1 MTIPNGTRSLI
12 GKLATVRSL
21 ALFVVFSGLG
31 VATSIQYDHAQT
43 VKEAFRELEH
53 RAILAEAKVSGVLRG
68 LDIGL
73 RGLAADQDAEMHL
86 TEKAITQHQLAFLT
100 NFPEIRT
107 VTATDSQGQVIAAQ
121 SIQTPGDLPAIRAFN
136 VSGRDYFRFH
146 RDAAPEDSDRM
157 HLSRPFVG
165 SSKRWIIVASRAIRS
180 DTGEFR
186 GAIVAT
192 VIPRI
197 FESILRS
204 AVSDDT
210 VDAAAIHNRQGDI
223 LYRLPDP
230 DVHTGKNIAQG
241 SAFQH
246 YLNAGT
252 DITHHLGMT
261 VTDGS
266 KRLVVFSKIGDTGLD
281 VAISARYEPVM
292 AKWYRLAAAKIAL
305 YVLFMAGAMALFRQ
319 WQRRRQATLALGESE
334 ARFRHLFG
342 HAPIALAISDKE
354 GRVRLVN
361 QAFEALFGYR
371 QEEVPTV
378 QAFRERVYPDA
389 AQRQLQEQ
397 SWLDSWRET
406 EGDIERTEPVEVSAT
421 GRDGSTKTILLSRQ
435 RLGDDMLVAFIDIT
449 ARKMAEEKV
458 RELSQ
463 AIEQSPEAIVITDLD
478 ARMQYVNDAFV
489 TTSGYSRDE
498 LIGENPRLLRSGK
511 TPRATFVALWSRL
524 IQGQA
529 WSGELINRRK
539 NGEEYVEFAI
549 ISPMRDSSG
558 RITHYVAIKQ
568 DVTEKKRLG
577 EELDRHRYR
586 LQELV
591 DERTKELEIAKTKA
605 EAANVAKSAFLAN
618 MSHEIRTP
626 MNGVLGMAHLLRR
639 SGVNDKQAGYL
650 DKIEA
655 SGRHLIAVIN
665 DILDISKIEAGKLQI
680 DNTEFSLPDLIQ
692 GIIDMIGHSAVDKGL
707 KLHIDTADAPQSL
720 RGDRIRL
727 RQALVNYLSN
737 AVKFTEQGEITLR
750 CRVIEESETDCLLQF
765 EVEDSGIGVPP
776 EDVERLFQSFE
787 QADNSP
793 TRKHGGTGLGLAI
806 AKRIAEM
813 MGGTAGVRSVLGQG
827 STFWLTARLGRSSP
841 TEHANQ

>member
-1 MTIPNGTRSLI
+1 
-12 GKLATVRSL
+12 
-21 ALFVVFSGLG
+21 
-31 VATSIQYDHAQT
+31 
-43 VKEAFRELEH
+43 
-53 RAILAEAKVSGVLRG
+53 
-68 LDIGL
+68 
-73 RGLAADQDAEMHL
+73 
-86 TEKAITQHQLAFLT
+86 
-100 NFPEIRT
+100 
-107 VTATDSQGQVIAAQ
+107 
-121 SIQTPGDLPAIRAFN
+121 
-136 VSGRDYFRFH
+136 
-146 RDAAPEDSDRM
+146 
-157 HLSRPFVG
+157 
-165 SSKRWIIVASRAIRS
+165 
-180 DTGEFR
+180 
-186 GAIVAT
+186 
-192 VIPRI
+192 
-197 FESILRS
+197 
-204 AVSDDT
+204 
-210 VDAAAIHNRQGDI
+210 
-223 LYRLPDP
+223 
-230 DVHTGKNIAQG
+230 
-241 SAFQH
+241 
-246 YLNAGT
+246 
-252 DITHHLGMT
+252 
-261 VTDGS
+261 
-266 KRLVVFSKIGDTGLD
+266 
-281 VAISARYEPVM
+281 
-292 AKWYRLAAAKIAL
+292 
-305 YVLFMAGAMALFRQ
+305 
-319 WQRRRQATLALGESE
+319 
-334 ARFRHLFG
+334 
-342 HAPIALAISDKE
+342 
-354 GRVRLVN
+354 
-361 QAFEALFGYR
+361 
-371 QEEVPTV
+371 
-378 QAFRERVYPDA
+378 
-389 AQRQLQEQ
+389 
-397 SWLDSWRET
+397 
-406 EGDIERTEPVEVSAT
+406 
-421 GRDGSTKTILLSRQ
+421 
-435 RLGDDMLVAFIDIT
+435 
-449 ARKMAEEKV
+449 
-458 RELSQ
+458 
-463 AIEQSPEAIVITDLD
+463 
-478 ARMQYVNDAFV
+478 
-489 TTSGYSRDE
+489 
-498 LIGENPRLLRSGK
+498 
-511 TPRATFVALWSRL
+511 
-524 IQGQA
+524 
-529 WSGELINRRK
+529 
-539 NGEEYVEFAI
+539 
-549 ISPMRDSSG
+549 MRDSSG

>member
-1 MTIPNGTRSLI
+1 
-12 GKLATVRSL
+12 
-21 ALFVVFSGLG
+21 
-31 VATSIQYDHAQT
+31 
-43 VKEAFRELEH
+43 
-53 RAILAEAKVSGVLRG
+53 
-68 LDIGL
+68 
-73 RGLAADQDAEMHL
+73 
-86 TEKAITQHQLAFLT
+86 
-100 NFPEIRT
+100 
-107 VTATDSQGQVIAAQ
+107 
-121 SIQTPGDLPAIRAFN
+121 
-136 VSGRDYFRFH
+136 
-146 RDAAPEDSDRM
+146 M

-421 GRDGSTKTILLSRQ
+421 GKDGSTKTILLSRQ

-707 KLHIDTADAPQSL
+707 RLHIDTADAPQYL